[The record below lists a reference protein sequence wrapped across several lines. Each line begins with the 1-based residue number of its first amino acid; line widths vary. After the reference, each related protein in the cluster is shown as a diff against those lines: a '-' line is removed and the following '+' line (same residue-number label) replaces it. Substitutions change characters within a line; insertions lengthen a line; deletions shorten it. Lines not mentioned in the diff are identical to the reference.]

1 MGETMAFKDPFK
13 DLRGKSETGRSE
25 TRQPEPASV
34 SQPKPG
40 MTYIDEGCEFSGKLK
55 FKDTVRIDGTI
66 EGEIQSENTVVVGP
80 SGVVRAKIQSDSVV
94 VLGVVEGDILAR
106 RKITLHETAQVTGEI
121 RTAGIVIEEGARFRG
136 RIAIGSDDAK
146 AAQTQAATKPTSRP
160 AASAPP
166 PPVASV

>member
-1 MGETMAFKDPFK
+1 MAFKDPFK
-13 DLRGKSETGRSE
+13 DLRGKSETQE
-25 TRQPEPASV
+25 PELAATAQPT
-34 SQPKPG
+34 PG

-55 FKDTVRIDGTI
+55 FKDTVRIDGRI
-66 EGEIQSENTVVVGP
+66 EGEIQSQNTVVVGP
-80 SGVVRAKIQSDSVV
+80 SGHVRAKIESDSVV

-106 RKITLHETAQVTGEI
+106 RKITLHKTAQVTGEI

-136 RIAIGSDDAK
+136 RIAIGSDEAK
-146 AAQTQAATKPTSRP
+146 PVQTQTTTQPTSRP

>member
-1 MGETMAFKDPFK
+1 MAFKDPFK
-13 DLRGKSETGRSE
+13 DLRGKSETRE
-25 TRQPEPASV
+25 PELAPAS
-34 SQPKPG
+34 QPTPG

-55 FKDTVRIDGTI
+55 FKDTVRIDGRI
-66 EGEIQSENTVVVGP
+66 EGEIQSQNTVVVGP
-80 SGVVRAKIQSDSVV
+80 IESDSVV

-106 RKITLHETAQVTGEI
+106 RKITLHQTAQVTGEI

-146 AAQTQAATKPTSRP
+146 AVQTQAATQPTSRP

>member
-1 MGETMAFKDPFK
+1 MAFKDPFK
-13 DLRGKSETGRSE
+13 DLRGKSETRE
-25 TRQPEPASV
+25 PDLAPAS
-34 SQPKPG
+34 QPTPG

-55 FKDTVRIDGTI
+55 FKDTVRIDGRI
-66 EGEIQSENTVVVGP
+66 EGEIQSQNTVVVGP
-80 SGVVRAKIQSDSVV
+80 SGHVRAKIESDSVV

-106 RKITLHETAQVTGEI
+106 RKITLHRSAQVTGEI

-136 RIAIGSDDAK
+136 RIAIGSDEPK
-146 AAQTQAATKPTSRP
+146 TAQPQATTQPTSRP